1 MNKKD
6 FNQTGL
12 SLLKERAYGN
22 SLNDHADECQ
32 VVSYST
38 DRADSDTL
46 FTPPP
51 LFASSI
57 DLNLAYNILPSSPN
71 YAQDEFV
78 DLKGSNYLSDT
89 TNHNC
94 HASNHTV
101 NSSIGDNEIKAY
113 LKSIFDPQIYKAYL
127 TPLHL
132 SIRDEL
138 LHIEAPSR
146 FLLMQLERSY
156 LIRIKAYLKEK
167 LDLPNLEVK
176 LDISQDIASAAV
188 DVDSHRQIN
197 TVAITTIKGSSSKI
211 ATTPIQESIYPTT
224 ERKSSSTNQK
234 IANDISQDVQNDNL
248 NPRYVFENFVVGNS
262 NQFCHAAAQRVA
274 ENPGGSYNPLF
285 IYGGVGL
292 GKTHLLHAI
301 GNRLKE
307 NGFHRIAYHS
317 SETFTNDLIK
327 ALRSGSM
334 NQFKERVRSL
344 DLLLIDDIQFIA
356 QKERTQEEFFHTFN
370 ALYGAKKQIILT
382 ADKPPSQIPGIEE
395 RLKTRFGWGLSADIQ
410 APDYETRVAILNR
423 KSVEELGKDL
433 PDDIASFIAENI
445 NTNVRELEGALTR
458 VIATIKLNNQKLTLS
473 TVKESLSD
481 AVKKRAI
488 TIHDIK
494 AAVCK
499 YYDLTFDAIESKSRA
514 RKLSF
519 PRHMAMYLARVH
531 TTASYTEIGNKFGK
545 REHTTVINSSNVVK
559 KKLKKDL
566 EVQRIIKEIESILE
580 HNS

>member
-12 SLLKERAYGN
+12 SLLREKAYGN
-22 SLNDHADECQ
+22 SLNNHADECQ

-38 DRADSDTL
+38 DRADNDKL
-46 FTPPP
+46 LTPPP
-51 LFASSI
+51 LFASPI
-57 DLNLAYNILPSSPN
+57 DVNLAYNLLPRSPN
-71 YAQDEFV
+71 YAQDDFL
-78 DLKGSNYLSDT
+78 DLKGSEYFSDT
-89 TNHNC
+89 TNLD
-94 HASNHTV
+94 HASKHTV

-132 SIRDEL
+132 SIKDEL

-156 LIRIKAYLKEK
+156 LIRIKAYLKDK

-176 LDISQDIASAAV
+176 LDISQDIVSAAV

-197 TVAITTIKGSSSKI
+197 AVATTTIKSSSSTI
-211 ATTPIQESIYPTT
+211 TTNSNQESISPTT
-224 ERKSSSTNQK
+224 ERKSSSTIQE
-234 IANDISQDVQNDNL
+234 IVNDNSQDVQNDNL

-307 NGFHRIAYHS
+307 NGFQRIAYHS

-334 NQFKERVRSL
+334 NQFKERIRSL

-382 ADKPPSQIPGIEE
+382 ADKPPSHIPGIEE

-433 PDDIASFIAENI
+433 PDDIACFIAENI

-473 TVKESLSD
+473 TVKDSLSD
-481 AVKKRAI
+481 SVKKRAI

-499 YYDLTFDAIESKSRA
+499 YYELTFDAIESKSRA

-559 KKLKKDL
+559 KKLKKDPDVL
-566 EVQRIIKEIESILE
+566 RVIKEIEDILE
-580 HNS
+580 HSC